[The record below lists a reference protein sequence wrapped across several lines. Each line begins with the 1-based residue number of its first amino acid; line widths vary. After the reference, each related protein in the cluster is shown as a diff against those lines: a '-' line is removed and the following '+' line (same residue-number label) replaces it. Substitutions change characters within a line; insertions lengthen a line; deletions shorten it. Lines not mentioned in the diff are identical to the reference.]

1 MAHPRPQPTLLLL
14 RREGTWETSTEASRE
29 TRLSGT
35 LAESSRSGGH
45 AIPSV
50 LLGCRQIYADSLEVV
65 QMGAN
70 HLAAYDISAILGR

>member
-1 MAHPRPQPTLLLL
+1 MLAKPAFAAK
-14 RREGTWETSTEASRE
+14 ASRE
-29 TRLSGT
+29 TRLSRT

-45 AIPSV
+45 TIPSV

-70 HLAAYDISAILGR
+70 QLAAYDFSTILGR

>member
-1 MAHPRPQPTLLLL
+1 VLAKPAFAA
-14 RREGTWETSTEASRE
+14 EASRE

-35 LAESSRSGGH
+35 MAESSRFGGH
-45 AIPSV
+45 TIPSV

-70 HLAAYDISAILGR
+70 QLAAYDFSTILGR